1 MKSLEAEASNGVR
14 IAMSFHSFRTGW
26 KSEYG
31 FWVRPPPG
39 GLGLCGLARLFRP
52 FRTMVRSTV
61 ATEAA
66 TDDVRGQRVKAEP
79 GSEEGAVVAAAPT
92 KLTAAAVAAAR
103 EAADPPR

>member
-31 FWVRPPPG
+31 FWVRTPPPG

-79 GSEEGAVVAAAPT
+79 GSEERAAVAAAPT
-92 KLTAAAVAAAR
+92 KLTAAAAAR